1 MKNTNMKQ
9 IINNLLIDINN
20 NFNDFKEKIIRIDNH
35 KKIINESIETIIF
48 KSKKQQMEEEIKKS
62 IKKEY
67 TRGGYEII
75 SLSSEDFMRI
85 ATQKYKL
92 LKK

>member
-48 KSKKQQMEEEIKKS
+48 KSKKQQMEEEIKK
-62 IKKEY
+62 IN
-67 TRGGYEII
+67 
-75 SLSSEDFMRI
+75 
-85 ATQKYKL
+85 
-92 LKK
+92 